1 MATLVSPGV
10 SVSVTDESFYAP
22 AGTGTVPLIVIAT
35 AQDKSTPDGSGTAA
49 YTTAATA
56 GKVQLITSQRDLL
69 TNFGNPIFKTSGG
82 TPLHGHEQNEYGLMA
97 AYSFLGIANR
107 AYVMR
112 ANIDLSQLTARSD
125 APSAAPANGAYWL
138 DINNTVWGVKTWSGT
153 AWVRQSVKVPTSAD
167 MSSPTSIKSAYG
179 KDGDFAVVYFTNAG
193 VTASTVKIHQKVAGS
208 WYVVGSSSWDSAT
221 GKDFQLSRH
230 TLLPETRSGGGSLVV
245 GDVFL
250 QVNSPNNG
258 TSIVVKVYNSLSGQ
272 WTTETIENWV
282 SSRAVFLAYGSTLSE
297 GDLWAD
303 FTADDATIVLRR
315 HNGANSVTATSSAA
329 LSDTATSLTGHSG
342 KISFTITVNEGTPV
356 AVTLASDSDSDG
368 NASVDDIVADINSAL
383 SLANAQVSFTNT
395 VIASNVSGKIAITN
409 TAGTDMLFAAGNVAG
424 FGPSNLNLV
433 ADTVYTNWEELSYE
447 ASATAVVGE
456 TANGTLWY
464 DNVISA
470 DNIDIL
476 YNDSVDG
483 WKTYTGDIQVAA
495 SEPTKKSDGVTSLA
509 NGDLWIDGGDLEN
522 FPMIYKW
529 NGTDDVWVLV
539 DNTDQVTGDGIIF
552 ADFRPRSTPLSSVMD
567 AGTPRPENYPVGILA
582 WNKRA
587 SGGNVKEYNEVYIV
601 NGNNIGPK
609 WVDYSGN
616 KPDGSPYML
625 RKAQRAAVVRQMQAA
640 LAASEEA
647 RNEVNRFNLIACPGY
662 PEVIDEMISLNVDRK
677 ETAFIVA
684 DAPLR
689 LSASATAT
697 QAWATNSNNAD
708 GNGEDGLTASS
719 PYVGVYYPHALT
731 TNLDGTNILQPASHI
746 ALRTLAFNDQVAFPW
761 FAPAGFQRGLVS
773 NATSVGYLDAT
784 QGEYVPVALSEGQR
798 DSLYVNKINP
808 IGNFPGRGLA
818 VFGQKTLNPVASALD
833 RVNVARLV
841 VYIRE
846 RLDDIVKPFLF
857 EPNDE
862 VTRQNA
868 KVVVDRFLGQLV
880 TQRGLFDFLT
890 VCDTSNNTPARIDRN
905 ELHID
910 IAIQPVKAVEFIYI
924 PIRIQN
930 TLGSS
935 Q

>member
-22 AGTGTVPLIVIAT
+22 AGTGSVPLIIIAT

-56 GKVQLITSQRDLL
+56 GKIQLITSQRDLL
-69 TNFGNPIFKTSGG
+69 TNYGNPIFKTSGG
-82 TPLHGHEQNEYGLMA
+82 TPLHGHELNEYGLMA

-112 ANIDLSQLTARSD
+112 ANVDLDQLTARAS
-125 APSAAPANGAYWL
+125 APSAAAANGAYWL
-138 DINNTVWGVKTWSGT
+138 DTAITVWGLKRWSGS
-153 AWVRQSVKVPTSAD
+153 AWVRQTVKVPASSD
-167 MSSPTSIKSAYG
+167 MDTPSSLKPAYG
-179 KDGDFAVVYFTNAG
+179 KDGEFAAVYFENDGDT
-193 VTASTVKIHQKVAGS
+193 AGS
-208 WYVVGSSSWDSAT
+208 VKLHHKLSGVWYVIGSAGWDSAS
-221 GKDFQLSRH
+221 GRDFQLASY
-230 TLLPETRSGGGSLVV
+230 TSLPSTKSGGGSLAE
-245 GDVFL
+245 GDLIL
-250 QVNSPNNG
+250 QIDSPNNG
-258 TSIVVKVYNSLSGQ
+258 TSIAVKVYNASSGQ
-272 WTTETIENWV
+272 WASESIDQHVNSAT
-282 SSRAVFLAYGSTLSE
+282 VFAAYGSNLSE

-303 FTADDATIVLRR
+303 FIADDATIILRR
-315 HNGANSVTATSSAA
+315 HNGNSDLTVTSSAA
-329 LSDTATSLTGHSG
+329 LSDTAIDLTGHSG
-342 KISFTITVNEGTPV
+342 KVAFSITVNEGT
-356 AVTLASDSDSDG
+356 AVDVELSSDGDSDG

-383 SLANAQVSFTNT
+383 SLANATVSFTST
-395 VIASNVSGKIAITN
+395 VLASNVSGKIRIVD
-409 TAGTDMLFAAGNVAG
+409 TAGRDILLEAGNVSG
-424 FGPSNLNLV
+424 FGPANLSLT
-433 ADTVYTNWEELSYE
+433 ADSVYTNWEVLSYE
-447 ASATAVVGE
+447 ASATAVVGD

-476 YNDSVDG
+476 VNDSSNG
-483 WKTYTGDIQVAA
+483 WETYSGDIQVSA
-495 SEPTKKSDGVTSLA
+495 SEPSKQSDGTSALET
-509 NGDLWIDGGDLEN
+509 GDLWIDGGDLEN
-522 FPMIYKW
+522 FPVIYKW
-529 NGTDDVWVLV
+529 SAGDAWVLV
-539 DNTDQVTGDGIIF
+539 DNTDQVTGDGIVF
-552 ADFRPRSTPLSSVMD
+552 ADFRPRATTLSSVMD
-567 AGTPRPENYPVGILA
+567 ADSPAESSYPIGILG

-587 SGGNVKEYNEVYIV
+587 SGGNVKEYRDVYV
-601 NGNNIGPK
+601 VSGNDIGPK

-625 RKAQRAAVVRQMQAA
+625 RKAQRQAVVRQMQAA
-640 LAASEEA
+640 VAASEDA
-647 RNEVNRFNLIACPGY
+647 RNETNRFNLLAAPGY
-662 PEVIDEMISLNVDRK
+662 PELLDEMISLNVDRK
-677 ETAFIVA
+677 ETAFIIA

-689 LSASATAT
+689 LAASASAT
-697 QAWATNSNNAD
+697 QAWANNSNNAD
-708 GNGEDGLTASS
+708 VNGEDGLVSS
-719 PYVGVYYPHALT
+719 SAYVGVYYPHALT
-731 TNLDGTNILQPASHI
+731 TNLDGTNVLQPASHI

-773 NATSVGYLDAT
+773 NATSVGYLDAA
-784 QGEYVPVALSEGQR
+784 QAEYVPVALSEGQR

-846 RLDDIVKPFLF
+846 RLDDIMKPFLF

-862 VTRQNA
+862 ITRQNA

-890 VCDTSNNTPARIDRN
+890 VCDTTNNTPARIDRN

-910 IAIQPVKAVEFIYI
+910 VAIQPVKAVEFIYI
-924 PIRIQN
+924 PVRIQN
-930 TLGSS
+930 TLGQS

>member
-69 TNFGNPIFKTSGG
+69 TNFGNPIFKSSGG
-82 TPLHGHEQNEYGLMA
+82 TPLHGHELNEYGLMA

-112 ANIDLSQLTARSD
+112 ANVDLDQLTASAA
-125 APSAAPANGAYWL
+125 APSAAAANGSYWL
-138 DINNTVWGVKTWSGT
+138 DTANTVWGLKSWSGT
-153 AWVRQSVKVPTSAD
+153 AWVRQTVKVPAPSD
-167 MSSPTSIKSAYG
+167 MSSPTSIKPAFGRNGEFAAVYFEN
-179 KDGDFAVVYFTNAG
+179 DGDTAATVKLHHKLAG
-193 VTASTVKIHQKVAGS
+193 V
-208 WYVVGSSSWDSAT
+208 WYVVGSAGWDSAS
-221 GKDFQLSRH
+221 GKDFQTARH
-230 TLLPETRSGGGSLVV
+230 TALPSTKSGGGALAE
-245 GDVFL
+245 GDLML
-250 QVNSPNNG
+250 QVSSPNNG
-258 TSIVVKVYNSLSGQ
+258 TSIVVKVYNATSGQ
-272 WTTETIENWV
+272 WVSETVEQYLNSASAFTI
-282 SSRAVFLAYGSTLSE
+282 YGDNLSE

-303 FTADDATIVLRR
+303 FTNDDATITLRR
-315 HNGANSVTATSSAA
+315 HNGNSSLTVTSSAA
-329 LSDTATSLTGHSG
+329 LGATNVSTHAN
-342 KISFTITVNEGTPV
+342 KISFTIAVNEGTAVP
-356 AVTLASDSDSDG
+356 VTLSSNTAG
-368 NASVDDIVADINSAL
+368 IASVDNIVADINSAL
-383 SLANAQVSFTNT
+383 SGANATVSFTTN
-395 VIASNVSGKIAITN
+395 VLASNLSGKVRIVN
-409 TAGTDMLFAAGNVAG
+409 TSGRDILLAAGNVSG
-424 FGPSNLNLV
+424 FTPANLNLT
-433 ADTVYTNWEELSYE
+433 ADTPYTNWEVLSYE
-447 ASATAVVGE
+447 ASATEVVGE
-456 TANGTLWY
+456 TANGTLWF
-464 DNVISA
+464 DNVVSA

-476 YNDSVDG
+476 VNQSANG
-483 WKTYTGDIQVAA
+483 WVTYSNDIQVTA
-495 SEPTKKSDGVTSLA
+495 SEPTKQSDGSTTLA
-509 NGDLWIDGGDLEN
+509 TGDLWIDGGDLEN
-522 FPMIYKW
+522 FPVIYKW
-529 NGTDDVWVLV
+529 SADDEWVLV
-539 DNTDQVTGDGIIF
+539 DNTDQVSGDGIVF
-552 ADFRPRSTPLSSVMD
+552 ADFRPRADTLSATMD
-567 AGTPRPENYPVGILA
+567 ADAPRPENLPIGILA
-582 WNKRA
+582 WNKRG
-587 SGGNVKEYNEVYIV
+587 SGGNVKQYNDVYIIS
-601 NGNNIGPK
+601 GNDIGPK

-625 RKAQRAAVVRQMQAA
+625 RKAQRQSVVRQMQAA
-640 LAASEEA
+640 IAASEEA
-647 RNEVNRFNLIACPGY
+647 RNEINRFNLITAPGY
-662 PEVIDEMISLNVDRK
+662 PELIDEMISLNVDRK
-677 ETAFIVA
+677 ETAFIIA

-689 LSASATAT
+689 LASSATAT
-697 QAWATNSNNAD
+697 QAWATNTNNAD
-708 GNGEDGLTASS
+708 VNGEDGLVSSS

-731 TNLDGTNILQPASHI
+731 TNLNGTNVLQPASHI

-773 NATSVGYLDAT
+773 NATSVGYLDAASA
-784 QGEYVPVALSEGQR
+784 EYVSVALSEGQR

-818 VFGQKTLNPVASALD
+818 VFGQKTLNPVSSALD

-846 RLDDIVKPFLF
+846 RLDDIMKPFLF

-862 VTRQNA
+862 ITRQNA
-868 KVVVDRFLGQLV
+868 KVVVDRFLGQLI

-890 VCDTSNNTPARIDRN
+890 VCDTTNNTPARIDRN

>member
-107 AYVMR
+107 AYVLR
-112 ANIDLSQLTARSD
+112 ANIDLDQLSARAT
-125 APSAAPANGAYWL
+125 APSAEAANGAYWL
-138 DINNTVWGVKTWSGT
+138 DTANTVWGLKSWSGS
-153 AWVRQSVKVPTSAD
+153 AWVRQTVKVPASSD
-167 MSSPTSIKSAYG
+167 MDSPTSIKPAYG
-179 KDGDFAVVYFTNAG
+179 RNGDFAALYFVNTG
-193 VTASTVKIHQKVAGS
+193 DTASTITLHQKLSGS
-208 WYVVGSSSWDSAT
+208 WYKIGTAGWDSAS
-221 GKDFQLSRH
+221 GKDFQLARH
-230 TLLPETRSGGGSLVV
+230 TALPSTKSGGGSLAA
-245 GDVFL
+245 GDLML
-250 QVNSPNNG
+250 QTNSPNNG
-258 TSIVVKVYNSLSGQ
+258 TSIVVKVYNASTGQ
-272 WTTETIENWV
+272 WTSETIEQWISSNAAFV
-282 SSRAVFLAYGSTLSE
+282 SYGSNLSE

-303 FTADDATIVLRR
+303 FIPDDATIVLRR
-315 HNGANSVTATSSAA
+315 HNGNSDLTATSSAA
-329 LSDTATSLTGHSG
+329 LSLVNVAGHAG
-342 KISFTITVNEGTPV
+342 KISFTITVNEGDAVP
-356 AVTLASDSDSDG
+356 VTLSSNTSG
-368 NASVDDIVADINSAL
+368 NASVDNIVADINSAL
-383 SLANAQVSFTNT
+383 SGANATVSFTSA
-395 VIASNVSGKIAITN
+395 VLASNVSGKVRIIN
-409 TAGTDMLFAAGNVAG
+409 TAGRDMLFEAGNVAG
-424 FGPSNLNLV
+424 FDPTDLNLT
-433 ADTVYTNWEELSYE
+433 ADEPYTNWEVLSYE

-476 YNDSVDG
+476 INDSEDG
-483 WKTYTGDIQVAA
+483 WVTYTGDIQVTA
-495 SEPTKKSDGVTSLA
+495 SEPTKQSDGLTTLA
-509 NGDLWIDGGDLEN
+509 TGDLWIDGGDLEN
-522 FPMIYKW
+522 FPVIYKW
-529 NGTDDVWVLV
+529 SADDEWVLV
-539 DNTDQVTGDGIIF
+539 DNTDQVTGDGIVF
-552 ADFRPRSTPLSSVMD
+552 GDFRPRADTLSLTMD
-567 AGTPRPENYPVGILA
+567 SGHPPESQYPIGILA

-601 NGNNIGPK
+601 SGNDIGPK

-625 RKAQRAAVVRQMQAA
+625 RKAQRAAIVRQMQAA
-640 LAASEEA
+640 VAASEEA

-662 PEVIDEMISLNVDRK
+662 PELIDEMVSLNVDRK

-689 LSASATAT
+689 LASSATAT
-697 QAWATNSNNAD
+697 QAWATNSANAD

-719 PYVGVYYPHALT
+719 PYIGVYYPHALT
-731 TNLDGTNILQPASHI
+731 TNLDGTNVLQPASHI

-773 NATSVGYLDAT
+773 NATSVGYLDAASA
-784 QGEYVPVALSEGQR
+784 EYVAVALSEGQR
-798 DSLYVNKINP
+798 DSLYINKINP

-846 RLDDIVKPFLF
+846 RLDDIMKPFLF

-862 VTRQNA
+862 ITRQNA

-890 VCDTSNNTPARIDRN
+890 VCDTTNNTPARIDRN

-930 TLGSS
+930 TLGAA